1 MSFASLSLAP
11 LRSALMRV
19 APCSARE
26 EFVLRGIWEA
36 RLIYTFGSNLIERLG
51 TRSVDVQPQNQLREG

>member
-1 MSFASLSLAP
+1 
-11 LRSALMRV
+11 MRV

-26 EFVLRGIWEA
+26 ELVLRGIWEA
-36 RLIYTFGSNLIERLG
+36 RLIYTFGNNLIERLE